1 MIEIAFEGVP
11 NNEDIEG
18 LLSESL
24 RVLFEH
30 LKLAPD
36 SSLSML
42 ITTDEIL
49 QQLNREHR
57 GEDKATDVLSFA
69 SDGEQFEAQTPY
81 LGDIAISIERAEA
94 QAGQGGHTREA
105 ELQLLCV
112 HGALHLLGYDHA
124 DAQGRREMWNIQNE
138 LLDRLGVE
146 LDREKIGS

>member
-1 MIEIAFEGVP
+1 MIEIALEGVP

-18 LLSESL
+18 LLRESL
-24 RVLFEH
+24 QALFEH

-36 SSLSML
+36 SSVSLL
-42 ITTDEIL
+42 ITTDEVL

-57 GEDKATDVLSFA
+57 WEDQATDVLSFA
-69 SDGEQFEAQTPY
+69 SEGEHLEAHAPY
-81 LGDIAISIERAEA
+81 LGDIAISIERAAA
-94 QAGQGGHTREA
+94 QAAQGGHTREA
-105 ELQLLCV
+105 ELQLLCL

-124 DAQGRREMWNIQNE
+124 DAQGRSEMWNIQNE